1 MDIRDMQYNLDVGS
15 TKILVA
21 KAAFAKIHSQHLY
34 KHGFSCK
41 NGTTNRKFGMHYSG
55 TAKALLN
62 HMIVC

>member
-34 KHGFSCK
+34 MHGFSCK
-41 NGTTNRKFGMHYSG
+41 NGTRPGSHILVFELSVY
-55 TAKALLN
+55 
-62 HMIVC
+62 